1 MRLLGWGTAISTSPR
16 ATNSGRKGRA
26 ESSLIFW
33 RVIEA
38 LANIRFTSESGHLRP
53 RSTCIHSCEFWP
65 VRTKSQNAAAQKKS
79 MPAIR
84 IVGGVYDELIV
95 KGECGLF
102 QDRERIIGLLNSF
115 RLIVEHAVADK
126 NSQTARRNE
135 RTMVGGQC
143 VDRSGEA
150 NAVARTTPAVPL

>member
-1 MRLLGWGTAISTSPR
+1 MQPRRKNRSAIP
-16 ATNSGRKGRA
+16 
-26 ESSLIFW
+26 
-33 RVIEA
+33 
-38 LANIRFTSESGHLRP
+38 
-53 RSTCIHSCEFWP
+53 
-65 VRTKSQNAAAQKKS
+65 
-79 MPAIR
+79 

-135 RTMVGGQC
+135 RAMVGGQC